1 MKSLPPESAT
11 RAVAGLSKH
20 SALSAVLASMLA
32 AACGALP
39 ASAARQTAQI
49 SPSTADLERTHTEDF
64 AYIEGRA
71 IGWLVAADPR
81 LAARAGTWAPP
92 EVLGRIGTDAV
103 LAEDSTIQI
112 RGGSVDLFSFRARE
126 RALREAARTL
136 ASSRDD
142 LPAVGPRG
150 AVLGRPKL
158 ERELLGR
165 LTDEELA
172 RVDDEARLGDA
183 SGDLVRGIVA
193 TWTRPTAPPEWVD
206 RDQWVSTH
214 LLEIYQSLLLVRP
227 RTGPI
232 DLDIALYPLERL
244 LEPLQFPRGAA
255 AIAQVRMALDAD
267 MRAIPQIASAEA
279 LARVARIHLGEI
291 VDPVELRSRFQ
302 RLEESLRDVAAAA
315 VARIDPTTELHVLEA
330 HVRALLFVERSCPVV
345 PDSRVRSMAPPP
357 ERAAIC
363 GLVRSL
369 NEEPSHAAALV
380 TLHDDVLLSL
390 AALTAAP
397 PPRTRLL
404 SHPDNDAVDELERM
418 ARERPVAALG
428 VARAVELLLSAGDH
442 PEERAQQWS
451 SLGEAPLDIVARELD
466 AESAAR

>member
-1 MKSLPPESAT
+1 MKSAPRVFAA
-11 RAVAGLSKH
+11 RMVAGWSSH
-20 SALSAVLASMLA
+20 SALSALLASMVG
-32 AACGALP
+32 AACGAFSP
-39 ASAARQTAQI
+39 SAAPPAAQI
-49 SPSTADLERTHTEDF
+49 VTSSAELERTHTEDF
-64 AYIEGRA
+64 ARVEDRA

-81 LAARAGTWAPP
+81 LAARAGTSARS
-92 EVLGRIGTDAV
+92 EVLEHIGTDAV
-103 LAEDSTIQI
+103 LAEDPSLQI
-112 RGGSVDLFSFRARE
+112 HGGSVDIFSFRARE
-126 RALREAARTL
+126 RALREAAKTL
-136 ASSRDD
+136 AAFRDD
-142 LPAVGPRG
+142 LPAVSPRG

-158 ERELLGR
+158 ERELLDR

-172 RVDDEARLGDA
+172 RVEDEARLGDA

-193 TWTRPTAPPEWVD
+193 TWTRPTATPEWLE

-214 LLEIYQSLLLVRP
+214 LLEIYQSLLSVRP

-255 AIAQVRMALDAD
+255 AIAKVRMALDAD
-267 MRAIPQIASAEA
+267 MRPIPEIASPDA
-279 LARVARIHLGEI
+279 LARAARVHLGEI
-291 VDPVELRSRFQ
+291 VDPSGILSRFQ

-315 VARIDPTTELHVLEA
+315 LARIDAMTELPAVETRA
-330 HVRALLFVERSCPVV
+330 RALLFVERSCPTV

-369 NEEPSHAAALV
+369 SEEPSPAAALV
-380 TLHDDVLLSL
+380 AMHDDVLLSL
-390 AALTAAP
+390 AALTTAP

-404 SHPDNDAVDELERM
+404 SHPDNDTVNDLERM
-418 ARERPVAALG
+418 ARERPVSALG
-428 VARAVELLLSAGDH
+428 VALAAEMLATGGH
-442 PEERAQQWS
+442 PVDRVQGWC

-466 AESAAR
+466 ADSVAR